1 MNTQRRMKTFIQH
14 KGMLFSI
21 LLVISNI
28 LITAC
33 NNNDEDN
40 IIRNDII
47 GSWYGTR
54 SYYNPASGT
63 KYQYLNMKF
72 ESNGTGELEYTTPST
87 FSYAK
92 FNYRLSGSKILCNGY
107 FATDAYEMDKAEK
120 FEMTLSI
127 EEDRLIPL
135 DRYNVFILTK
145 DNSVMTDGE
154 GNEVIDDSN
163 LLNNVWIRDDGYSI
177 CVIENGKCTEY
188 MLLSQYGKIYSKK
201 SDYDIY
207 YDPARRTIIFGT
219 TKYDLIAL
227 TSSVL
232 EIKSSKNHFVFKAGT
247 TKDIPSSG
255 ENGNNSD
262 IDALLKSASFG
273 WKTKDSKYIFR
284 FMDSGVTTYIEH
296 SNRNFGS
303 LGQITMIIEGTYTLN
318 NKQITCYYPDVKW
331 DYGNNQTKDWFPGWM
346 YGKARTRKFTI
357 KSISS
362 TVLTLE
368 DEDGK
373 SYYTTPL

>member
-1 MNTQRRMKTFIQH
+1 MKFIKQR
-14 KGMLFSI
+14 KGMLFTI
-21 LLVISNI
+21 ILVISNI
-28 LITAC
+28 LLTAC
-33 NNNDEDN
+33 NNDEDN
-40 IIRNDII
+40 IIRNDIV

-54 SYYNPASGT
+54 SYYNPAAGT
-63 KYQYLNMKF
+63 KYQYLSMKF
-72 ESNGTGELEYTTPST
+72 ESNGTGDLEYTTPSSY
-87 FSYAK
+87 SYAK
-92 FNYRLSGSKILCNGY
+92 FNYRISGSKIMCDGY
-107 FATDAYEMDKAEK
+107 FATTTYEMDSAER

-127 EEDRLIPL
+127 EGDRLIPL
-135 DRYNVFILTK
+135 DRYDFFILTK
-145 DNSVMTDGE
+145 DDSVMTDSD

-177 CVIENGKCTEY
+177 CVIKNGKCTEY

-207 YDPARRTIIFGT
+207 YDPARRTILFGT

-227 TSSVL
+227 TSSLL
-232 EIKSSKNHFVFKAGT
+232 EIKSNKNHFVFNAGT
-247 TKDIPSSG
+247 SEDIPSSG

-262 IDALLKSASFG
+262 INALLKSAPFG
-273 WKTKDSKYIFR
+273 WETKDSKYIFR
-284 FMDSGVTTYIEH
+284 FMESDVTTYIEH

-303 LGQITMIIEGTYTLN
+303 WGPITMIIEGTYTLN
-318 NKQITCYYPDVKW
+318 NKQITCYYPDVQW
-331 DYGNNQTKDWFPGWM
+331 DYGNNQTKDWFPGWT

-362 TVLTLE
+362 TALTLE

-373 SYYTTPL
+373 TYYTKPL